1 MALSLTISS
10 GTSSSSNA
18 NGGPILP
25 NNQLP
30 FGLPHRRNVLFP
42 ISPRTFHL
50 TSAAKKFSSR
60 TGRFDSKNRRSNLT
74 TKEQDEEQELKRT
87 GEIEESN
94 IAVGVGLE
102 DVGGSSSEISA
113 DGKPFPDLP
122 GLQPDL
128 WEGPKWDVLGFLV
141 QYLWAFGIV
150 FAERTLA
157 FQNSLLSMEQLIAC
171 GIAVATYNEGATDFK
186 ETPAYKESIQSQ
198 ELLEQPDA
206 SNSDVFESNPTE
218 VAPSLE

>member
-1 MALSLTISS
+1 MIN
-10 GTSSSSNA
+10 GISSSSNA

-87 GEIEESN
+87 AEIEESN
-94 IAVGVGLE
+94 IAIGVGLE

-150 FAERTLA
+150 FA
-157 FQNSLLSMEQLIAC
+157 LIAC

>member
-1 MALSLTISS
+1 MAISLTISN
-10 GTSSSSNA
+10 GISSSSNA

-25 NNQLP
+25 NNGLP

-50 TSAAKKFSSR
+50 TAAAKKFSSR

-87 GEIEESN
+87 AEIEESN

-150 FAERTLA
+150 FA
-157 FQNSLLSMEQLIAC
+157 LIAC